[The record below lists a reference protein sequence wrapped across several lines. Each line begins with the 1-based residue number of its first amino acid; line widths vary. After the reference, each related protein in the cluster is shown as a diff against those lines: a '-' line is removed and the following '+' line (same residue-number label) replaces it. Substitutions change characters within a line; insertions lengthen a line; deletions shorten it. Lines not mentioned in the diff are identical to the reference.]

1 MLHKLAITYDE
12 LLEIYATNGHTVK
25 QPNSVKAIA
34 QALNTVYARVMDSVN
49 DRFNDYGNV
58 LLELQAKV
66 AELQGVIVAQ
76 AASTHTQ
83 RKVVNA
89 SGRMCYCGTLVQGG
103 GPCPTCY
110 AGS

>member
-1 MLHKLAITYDE
+1 MYKLAITYDE
-12 LLEIYATNGHTVK
+12 LLEIYAVNGHTVK
-25 QPNSVKAIA
+25 QPNSVKAIT
-34 QALNTVYARVMDSVN
+34 QALNTVYSRVMDSVAA
-49 DRFNDYGNV
+49 RFNDYGNV

-76 AASTHTQ
+76 ATSAQTQ
-83 RKVVNA
+83 RKAVNT

-110 AGS
+110 ANS